1 MWSKVSKMAKYGIAW
16 FLPYDSQDAAVAAQQ
31 TLQHSGID
39 SIVVKR

>member
-1 MWSKVSKMAKYGIAW
+1 
-16 FLPYDSQDAAVAAQQ
+16 DSQEAAVIAQQ

>member
-1 MWSKVSKMAKYGIAW
+1 
-16 FLPYDSQDAAVAAQQ
+16 AALIAQQ

>member
-1 MWSKVSKMAKYGIAW
+1 N
-16 FLPYDSQDAAVAAQQ
+16 AAVIAQQ

>member
-1 MWSKVSKMAKYGIAW
+1 G
-16 FLPYDSQDAAVAAQQ
+16 PYTSQEAAVIAQQ